1 MNLYLTEEQKML
13 QQVVRKFASD
23 KIRPLSGKIDATG
36 DIPSHLIKEMA
47 GLGLM
52 GITIPEEYG
61 GGGMD
66 TVCYVIAME
75 EIASAC
81 ASTSTIVTVNNSL
94 VCEPIF
100 RYGTEGQKK
109 KFLTPL
115 AKCEI
120 LGCFALTEA
129 GAGSDVSAI
138 KTSAVKENKE
148 GLSNNPLTP
157 FVKGEG
163 DGYILNGSK
172 LFVSNGKR
180 AKIAIVFAVTDAA
193 KGHRGI
199 SAFIV
204 EKETP
209 GLSIGRVEDK
219 LGIKGSETV
228 EFIFDRCHIP
238 KENLLGQEG
247 DGFKIAMNTLDMGR
261 IGIAAQSVGIAQA
274 CLDEAAQYSV
284 KRVQFGKPI
293 AQLQAIQFMIADMAM
308 EIEAARLLTYRAAYM
323 KDKGLKF
330 VKEASMAKLYAS
342 ETANR
347 CAYKA
352 LQIHGGYG
360 YTKDFPLERY
370 YRDARVT
377 TLYEGTS
384 EIQRLTIA
392 KELLK

>member
-1 MNLYLTEEQKML
+1 MNLNLTEEQKII
-13 QQVVRKFASD
+13 QQLARRFARE
-23 KIRPLSGKIDATG
+23 KVKPLSKKIDG
-36 DIPSHLIKEMA
+36 DRDVPSSLVNEMA

-94 VCEPIF
+94 CCEPIF
-100 RYGTEGQKK
+100 RYGIEGQKK
-109 KFLTPL
+109 KFLKPL
-115 AKCEI
+115 ARGEM

-129 GAGSDVSAI
+129 GAGSDASAI
-138 KTSAVKENKE
+138 KTTAVKD
-148 GLSNNPLTP
+148 
-157 FVKGEG
+157 G
-163 DGYILNGSK
+163 DGYILDGSK

-180 AKIAIVFAVTDAA
+180 AQIAIVFAVTDAD

-204 EKETP
+204 EK
-209 GLSIGRVEDK
+209 GASAFSIGRVEEK

-228 EFIFDRCHIP
+228 EFIFDRCRIP

-261 IGIAAQSVGIAQA
+261 IGIAAQSLGIAQA
-274 CLDEAAQYSV
+274 SLDAATQYSAE
-284 KRVQFGKPI
+284 RVQFDKPI

-323 KDKGLKF
+323 KDRGLNF
-330 VKEASMAKLYAS
+330 IKEAAMAKLYAS
-342 ETANR
+342 EAANR
-347 CAYKA
+347 CAYRA

-360 YTKDFPLERY
+360 YIKDFPVERY

-377 TLYEGTS
+377 TIYEGTS
-384 EIQRLTIA
+384 EMQRLTIA
-392 KELLK
+392 KELLKNI

>member
-1 MNLYLTEEQKML
+1 MNLNFTEEQKMI
-13 QQVVRKFASD
+13 QQLTRKFAGD
-23 KIRPLSGKIDATG
+23 KVRPLSEKIDTTG
-36 DIPSHLIKEMA
+36 DVPSTLINEMA

-66 TVCYVIAME
+66 TVCYAIAME
-75 EIASAC
+75 EIARVC

-100 RYGTEGQKK
+100 HYGTEEQKK
-109 KFLTPL
+109 KFLTHL
-115 AKCEI
+115 AKGEM

-129 GAGSDVSAI
+129 GAGSDVAAI
-138 KTSAVKENKE
+138 KTSAVK
-148 GLSNNPLTP
+148 
-157 FVKGEG
+157 EG

-180 AKIAIVFAVTDAA
+180 AQVAIVFAVTDAS

-199 SAFIV
+199 IAFIV
-204 EKETP
+204 EKKTH
-209 GLSIGRVEDK
+209 GLSIGRVEEK

-228 EFIFDRCHIP
+228 ELIFERCHIP

-274 CLDEAAQYSV
+274 CLDEAVQYSI

-308 EIEAARLLTYRAAYM
+308 EIEAARLLTYKAAYM
-323 KDKGLKF
+323 KDKGLNF
-330 VKEASMAKLYAS
+330 IKEASMAKLYAS

-347 CAYKA
+347 CAYRA

-392 KELLK
+392 KELLKEQKPD

>member
-1 MNLYLTEEQKML
+1 MNLYLTEEQRMI
-13 QQVVRKFASD
+13 QQLTRKFASD
-23 KIRPLSGKIDATG
+23 KVRPLSEKIDATG
-36 DIPSHLIKEMA
+36 DVPSSLIEEMA

-52 GITIPEEYG
+52 GITTPAEYG

-66 TVCYVIAME
+66 TVCYAIAME
-75 EIASAC
+75 EIARVC

-100 RYGTEGQKK
+100 HYGTEEQKK
-109 KFLTPL
+109 KFLTRL
-115 AKCEI
+115 AKGEM

-129 GAGSDVSAI
+129 GAGSDVAAI
-138 KTSAVKENKE
+138 KTSAVKE
-148 GLSNNPLTP
+148 
-157 FVKGEG
+157 G
-163 DGYILNGSK
+163 DGYVLNGSK

-180 AKIAIVFAVTDAA
+180 AQVVIVFAVTDAD
-193 KGHRGI
+193 KEHRGI
-199 SAFIV
+199 SVFIV
-204 EKETP
+204 EKKTP
-209 GLSIGRVEDK
+209 GLSIGRTEEK

-228 EFIFDRCHIP
+228 ELIFEMCRIP

-247 DGFKIAMNTLDMGR
+247 EGFKIAMNTLDMGR

-274 CLDEAAQYSV
+274 CLDEATQYSQ

-323 KDKGLKF
+323 KDRELKF
-330 VKEASMAKLYAS
+330 IKESSMAKLYAS

-360 YTKDFPLERY
+360 YTKDFHLERY

-392 KELLK
+392 KELMKDI

>member
-1 MNLYLTEEQKML
+1 MNFYLTEEQKMI
-13 QQVVRKFASD
+13 QQLTRKFASD
-23 KIRPLSGKIDATG
+23 KIRPLSEKIDTTG
-36 DIPSHLIKEMA
+36 DIPSHLINEMA

-52 GITIPEEYG
+52 GITIPEEYS

-115 AKCEI
+115 AKGEI

-138 KTSAVKENKE
+138 NTSAVKE
-148 GLSNNPLTP
+148 
-157 FVKGEG
+157 G
-163 DGYILNGSK
+163 DEYILNGSK

-180 AKIAIVFAVTDAA
+180 AQVVIVFAVTNAG
-193 KGHRGI
+193 KGHKGI

-204 EKETP
+204 EKKTP
-209 GLSIGRVEDK
+209 GLSIGRVEEK

-228 EFIFDRCHIP
+228 ELIFERCRIP
-238 KENLLGQEG
+238 KENLLRQEG

-261 IGIAAQSVGIAQA
+261 IGIAAQSLGIAQA
-274 CLDEAAQYSV
+274 CLDEATKYS
-284 KRVQFGKPI
+284 KERVQFGKPI
-293 AQLQAIQFMIADMAM
+293 AQLQAIQFMIADMSM

-323 KDKGLKF
+323 KDKGLEF
-330 VKEASMAKLYAS
+330 IKETSMAKLYAS
-342 ETANR
+342 EAANR

-377 TLYEGTS
+377 TIYEGTS

-392 KELLK
+392 KELLKEQKPD

>member
-1 MNLYLTEEQKML
+1 MNLHFTEEQKMI
-13 QQVVRKFASD
+13 QQLTRKFASD
-23 KIRPLSGKIDATG
+23 KVRPLSEKIDTTG
-36 DIPSHLIKEMA
+36 DVPSTLINEMA

-52 GITIPEEYG
+52 GITTPEEYG

-66 TVCYVIAME
+66 TVCYAIAME
-75 EIASAC
+75 EIARAC

-100 RYGTEGQKK
+100 RYGTEEQKK

-115 AKCEI
+115 AKGEM

-129 GAGSDVSAI
+129 GAGSDVAAI
-138 KTSAVKENKE
+138 KTSAVKE
-148 GLSNNPLTP
+148 
-157 FVKGEG
+157 G
-163 DGYILNGSK
+163 DGYIMDGSK

-180 AKIAIVFAVTDAA
+180 AQVSIVFAVTDVS

-204 EKETP
+204 KKKTH
-209 GLSIGRVEDK
+209 GLSIGRVEEK

-228 EFIFDRCHIP
+228 ELIFERCHIQ

-247 DGFKIAMNTLDMGR
+247 AGFKIAMNTLDMGR

-274 CLDEAAQYSV
+274 CLDEATQYSV

-323 KDKGLKF
+323 KDKGLNF
-330 VKEASMAKLYAS
+330 IKEAAMAKLYAS

-347 CAYKA
+347 CAYRA

-392 KELLK
+392 KELLKNI

>member
-1 MNLYLTEEQKML
+1 MNLYFTEEQKMI
-13 QQVVRKFASD
+13 QQLTRKFASD
-23 KIRPLSGKIDATG
+23 KIKPLSEKIDTTG
-36 DIPSHLIKEMA
+36 DVPSPLINEMA

-66 TVCYVIAME
+66 TVCYSIAME
-75 EIASAC
+75 EIARVC

-115 AKCEI
+115 AKGEM

-129 GAGSDVSAI
+129 GAGSDAAAI
-138 KTSAVKENKE
+138 KTSAVKEGNE
-148 GLSNNPLTP
+148 
-157 FVKGEG
+157 
-163 DGYILNGSK
+163 YIIDGSK

-180 AKIAIVFAVTDAA
+180 AQVVIVFAVTDAG

-204 EKETP
+204 EKKTP
-209 GLSIGRVEDK
+209 GLSLGRVEKK

-228 EFIFDRCHIP
+228 ELIFERCHIP
-238 KENLLGQEG
+238 KENLLGKEG

-274 CLDEAAQYSV
+274 CLDEAIRYSV

-293 AQLQAIQFMIADMAM
+293 AQLQAIQFMIADIAI

-323 KDKGLKF
+323 KDKRLKF
-330 VKEASMAKLYAS
+330 IKESSMAKLYAS

-347 CAYKA
+347 CAYRA

>member
-1 MNLYLTEEQKML
+1 MNLYLTEEQKMI
-13 QQVVRKFASD
+13 QQLTRKFAGD
-23 KIRPLSGKIDATG
+23 KVRPLSEKIDTTG
-36 DIPSHLIKEMA
+36 DVPFTLINEMA

-52 GITIPEEYG
+52 GITTPEEYG

-66 TVCYVIAME
+66 TVCYAIAME
-75 EIASAC
+75 EIARVC

-94 VCEPIF
+94 CCEPIF
-100 RYGTEGQKK
+100 YSGTEEQKK
-109 KFLTPL
+109 KFLTHL
-115 AKCEI
+115 AKGDM

-129 GAGSDVSAI
+129 GAGSDASTI
-138 KTSAVKENKE
+138 KTSAVKE
-148 GLSNNPLTP
+148 
-157 FVKGEG
+157 G
-163 DGYILNGSK
+163 DEYILNGSK

-180 AKIAIVFAVTDAA
+180 AQIVIVFAVTDAS
-193 KGHRGI
+193 KGNRGI
-199 SAFIV
+199 SAFIAG
-204 EKETP
+204 KKTP
-209 GLSIGRVEDK
+209 GLSIGRVEEK

-228 EFIFDRCHIP
+228 ELIFEMCRIP

-274 CLDEAAQYSV
+274 CLDEAVQYSI

-293 AQLQAIQFMIADMAM
+293 SQLQAIQFMIADMAM
-308 EIEAARLLTYRAAYM
+308 EIEAARLLTYRAAYT
-323 KDKGLKF
+323 KDKGLRF

-342 ETANR
+342 ETANK
-347 CAYKA
+347 CAYRA

>member
-23 KIRPLSGKIDATG
+23 KIRPLSGKIDAAG
-36 DIPSHLIKEMA
+36 DIPSSLTDEMG

-94 VCEPIF
+94 ICEPIF
-100 RYGTEGQKK
+100 RYGTEAQKK
-109 KFLTPL
+109 KFLTHL
-115 AKCEI
+115 AKGEM

-129 GAGSDVSAI
+129 GAGSDVAAI
-138 KTSAVKENKE
+138 KTSAVKE
-148 GLSNNPLTP
+148 
-157 FVKGEG
+157 G
-163 DGYILNGSK
+163 DGYVLNGSK

-180 AKIAIVFAVTDAA
+180 AQVVIVFAVTDAD
-193 KGHRGI
+193 KEHRGI
-199 SAFIV
+199 SVFIV
-204 EKETP
+204 EKKTP
-209 GLSIGRVEDK
+209 GLSIGRTEEK

-228 EFIFDRCHIP
+228 ELIFEMCRIP

-247 DGFKIAMNTLDMGR
+247 EGFKIAMNTLDMGR

-274 CLDEAAQYSV
+274 CLDEATQYSQ

-323 KDKGLKF
+323 KDRELKF
-330 VKEASMAKLYAS
+330 IKESSMAKLYAS

-360 YTKDFPLERY
+360 YTKDFHLERY

-392 KELLK
+392 KELMKDI

>member
-1 MNLYLTEEQKML
+1 MNIHLTEEQKMI
-13 QQVVRKFASD
+13 QQLTRKFASE
-23 KIRPLSGKIDATG
+23 KVRPLSEKIDTTG
-36 DIPSHLIKEMA
+36 DVPSSLINEMA

-52 GITIPEEYG
+52 GITTPEEYG

-66 TVCYVIAME
+66 TVCYAIAME
-75 EIASAC
+75 EIARVC

-94 VCEPIF
+94 CCEPIF
-100 RYGTEGQKK
+100 HYGTEEQKK
-109 KFLTPL
+109 KFLTHL
-115 AKCEI
+115 AKGEM

-129 GAGSDVSAI
+129 GAGSDVAAI
-138 KTSAVKENKE
+138 KTSAVK
-148 GLSNNPLTP
+148 
-157 FVKGEG
+157 EG

-180 AKIAIVFAVTDAA
+180 AQVAIVFAITDAG

-204 EKETP
+204 EKKTP
-209 GLSIGRVEDK
+209 GLSIGRIEEK

-228 EFIFDRCHIP
+228 ELIFEMCRIP

-274 CLDEAAQYSV
+274 CLDEAIQYSV

-323 KDKGLKF
+323 KDKGPNF
-330 VKEASMAKLYAS
+330 IKEASMAKLYAS

-347 CAYKA
+347 CAYRA

-392 KELLK
+392 KELLKEQKLNLATD

>member
-1 MNLYLTEEQKML
+1 MIQQLT
-13 QQVVRKFASD
+13 RKFASD
-23 KIRPLSGKIDATG
+23 KVRPLSEKIDATG
-36 DIPSHLIKEMA
+36 DVPSSLIEEMA

-52 GITIPEEYG
+52 GITTPAEYG

-66 TVCYVIAME
+66 TVCYAIAME
-75 EIASAC
+75 EIARVC

-100 RYGTEGQKK
+100 HYGTEEQKK
-109 KFLTPL
+109 KFLTRL
-115 AKCEI
+115 AKGEM

-129 GAGSDVSAI
+129 GAGSDIAAI
-138 KTSAVKENKE
+138 KTSAVK
-148 GLSNNPLTP
+148 
-157 FVKGEG
+157 EG

-180 AKIAIVFAVTDAA
+180 AQVVIVFAVTDAS
-193 KGHRGI
+193 KGHRGM
-199 SAFIV
+199 SAFIT
-204 EKETP
+204 EKKTP
-209 GLSIGRVEDK
+209 GLSIGRVEEK

-228 EFIFDRCHIP
+228 ELIFEMCRIP

-342 ETANR
+342 ETANK
-347 CAYKA
+347 CAYRA

>member
-1 MNLYLTEEQKML
+1 MNFYLTEEQKML
-13 QQVVRKFASD
+13 QQLVRKFASD
-23 KIRPLSGKIDATG
+23 KVRPLSQKIDTSG
-36 DIPSHLIKEMA
+36 DVPPSLIEEMA

-52 GITIPEEYG
+52 GITVPEEYG

-94 VCEPIF
+94 CCEPIF
-100 RYGTEGQKK
+100 HYGTEEQKSR
-109 KFLTPL
+109 FLKPL
-115 AKCEI
+115 ARGEI

-138 KTSAVKENKE
+138 KTSAVR
-148 GLSNNPLTP
+148 
-157 FVKGEG
+157 EG
-163 DGYILNGSK
+163 DGYIINGSK

-193 KGHRGI
+193 KGHKGI

-204 EKETP
+204 EKGTA
-209 GLSIGRVEDK
+209 GFSIGRVEEK

-228 EFIFDRCHIP
+228 EFIFDRCFIP

-247 DGFKIAMNTLDMGR
+247 DGFKIAMNTLDVGR

-274 CLDEAAQYSV
+274 CLDAATQYSSE
-284 KRVQFGKPI
+284 RVQFGKPI

-308 EIEAARLLTYRAAYM
+308 EIESARLLTYRAAYM
-323 KDKGLKF
+323 KDKGF
-330 VKEASMAKLYAS
+330 EFIKEASMAKLYAS
-342 ETANR
+342 EAANR
-347 CAYKA
+347 CAYRA

-360 YTKDFPLERY
+360 YTKEFPVERY

-377 TLYEGTS
+377 TIYEGTS
-384 EIQRLTIA
+384 EMQRLTIA
-392 KELLK
+392 KELLR

>member
-1 MNLYLTEEQKML
+1 MNFYFTEEQRMI
-13 QQVVRKFASD
+13 QQLTRKFAGD
-23 KIRPLSGKIDATG
+23 RVRPLSEKIDTTG
-36 DIPSHLIKEMA
+36 DVPSTLINEMA

-52 GITIPEEYG
+52 GITTPEGYG

-66 TVCYVIAME
+66 TVCYAIAME
-75 EIASAC
+75 EIARVC

-100 RYGTEGQKK
+100 HYGTEEQKK
-109 KFLTPL
+109 KFLTRL
-115 AKCEI
+115 AKGEM

-129 GAGSDVSAI
+129 GAGSDVAAI
-138 KTSAVKENKE
+138 KTSAVKE
-148 GLSNNPLTP
+148 
-157 FVKGEG
+157 G
-163 DGYILNGSK
+163 DRYIIDGSK

-180 AKIAIVFAVTDAA
+180 AQVAIVFAVTDAS

-204 EKETP
+204 EKKTP
-209 GLSIGRVEDK
+209 GLSIGRVEEK

-228 EFIFDRCHIP
+228 ELIFERCRIP

-274 CLDEAAQYSV
+274 CLDEAVQYSV

-293 AQLQAIQFMIADMAM
+293 AQFQAIQFMIADMAM

-323 KDKGLKF
+323 KDKGPNF
-330 VKEASMAKLYAS
+330 IKEASMAKLYAS

-347 CAYKA
+347 CAYRA

-392 KELLK
+392 KELLKEQKYSL

>member
-23 KIRPLSGKIDATG
+23 KIRPLSEKIDAAG
-36 DIPSHLIKEMA
+36 DIPSSLTDEMG

-94 VCEPIF
+94 ICEPIF
-100 RYGTEGQKK
+100 RYGTEAQKK
-109 KFLTPL
+109 KFLTHL
-115 AKCEI
+115 AKGEM

-129 GAGSDVSAI
+129 GAGSDVAAI
-138 KTSAVKENKE
+138 KTSAVKE
-148 GLSNNPLTP
+148 
-157 FVKGEG
+157 G
-163 DGYILNGSK
+163 DGYVLNGSK

-180 AKIAIVFAVTDAA
+180 AQVVIVFAVTDAD
-193 KGHRGI
+193 KEHRGI
-199 SAFIV
+199 SVFIV
-204 EKETP
+204 EKKTP
-209 GLSIGRVEDK
+209 GLSIGRTEEK

-228 EFIFDRCHIP
+228 ELIFEMCRIP

-247 DGFKIAMNTLDMGR
+247 EGFKIAMNTLDMGR

-274 CLDEAAQYSV
+274 CLDEATQYSQ

-323 KDKGLKF
+323 KDRELKF
-330 VKEASMAKLYAS
+330 IKESSMAKLYAS

-360 YTKDFPLERY
+360 YTKDFHLERY

-392 KELLK
+392 KELMKDI

>member
-23 KIRPLSGKIDATG
+23 KIRPLSGKIDAAG
-36 DIPSHLIKEMA
+36 DIPSSLINEMG

-94 VCEPIF
+94 ICEPIF
-100 RYGTEGQKK
+100 RYGTEAQKK
-109 KFLTPL
+109 KFLTHL
-115 AKCEI
+115 AKGEM

-129 GAGSDVSAI
+129 GAGSDVAAI
-138 KTSAVKENKE
+138 KTSAVKE
-148 GLSNNPLTP
+148 
-157 FVKGEG
+157 G
-163 DGYILNGSK
+163 DGYVLNGSK

-180 AKIAIVFAVTDAA
+180 AQVVIVFAVTDAD
-193 KGHRGI
+193 KEHRGI
-199 SAFIV
+199 SVFIV
-204 EKETP
+204 EKKTP
-209 GLSIGRVEDK
+209 GLSIGRTEEK

-228 EFIFDRCHIP
+228 ELIFEMCRIP

-247 DGFKIAMNTLDMGR
+247 EGFKIAMNTLDMGR

-274 CLDEAAQYSV
+274 CLDEATQYSQ

-323 KDKGLKF
+323 KDRGLKF
-330 VKEASMAKLYAS
+330 IKESSMAKLYAS

-360 YTKDFPLERY
+360 YTKDFHLERY

-392 KELLK
+392 KELMKDI

>member
-1 MNLYLTEEQKML
+1 MNLYLTEEQKMIQHL
-13 QQVVRKFASD
+13 TRKFASD
-23 KIRPLSGKIDATG
+23 KIRPLSGKIDAAG
-36 DIPSHLIKEMA
+36 DIPSSLINEMG

-61 GGGMD
+61 GGGID

-115 AKCEI
+115 AKGEI

-138 KTSAVKENKE
+138 KTSAVKE
-148 GLSNNPLTP
+148 
-157 FVKGEG
+157 G

-180 AKIAIVFAVTDAA
+180 ANVVIVFAVTDAS

-204 EKETP
+204 EKKTP
-209 GLSIGRVEDK
+209 GLSIGRVEEK

-228 EFIFDRCHIP
+228 ELIFEMCRIP

-274 CLDEAAQYSV
+274 CLDEAVRYS
-284 KRVQFGKPI
+284 KQRIQFGRPI
-293 AQLQAIQFMIADMAM
+293 AELQAIQFMIADMAM
-308 EIEAARLLTYRAAYM
+308 EVEGARLLTCRAASM

-330 VKEASMAKLYAS
+330 IKEASTAKLYAS
-342 ETANR
+342 EMANR
-347 CAYKA
+347 SAYKA
-352 LQIHGGYG
+352 IQIHGGYG

>member
-1 MNLYLTEEQKML
+1 MNLYLTEEQRMI
-13 QQVVRKFASD
+13 QQLTRKFASD
-23 KIRPLSGKIDATG
+23 KVRPLSEKIDATG
-36 DIPSHLIKEMA
+36 DVPSSLIEEMA

-52 GITIPEEYG
+52 GITTPAEYG

-66 TVCYVIAME
+66 TVCYAIAME
-75 EIASAC
+75 EIARVC

-100 RYGTEGQKK
+100 HYGTEEQKK
-109 KFLTPL
+109 KFLTRL
-115 AKCEI
+115 AKGEM

-129 GAGSDVSAI
+129 GAGSDIAAI
-138 KTSAVKENKE
+138 KTSAVK
-148 GLSNNPLTP
+148 
-157 FVKGEG
+157 EG

-180 AKIAIVFAVTDAA
+180 ANVVIVFAVTDAS
-193 KGHRGI
+193 KGHRGM
-199 SAFIV
+199 SAFIT
-204 EKETP
+204 EKKTP
-209 GLSIGRVEDK
+209 GLSIGRVEEK

-228 EFIFDRCHIP
+228 ELIFEMCRIP

-342 ETANR
+342 ETANK
-347 CAYKA
+347 CAYRA